1 MKISYFPG
9 CTLKTTARNFEDSAL
24 ASLKVLGVDLVELSR
39 WNCCGTV
46 YSLASDDLMH
56 HLAPVRDLIRVKEEG
71 ASRVVTLCSMCY
83 NTLKQANELVKADSE
98 KLDKINQFMYREEV
112 DYDGSVEVTHL
123 IEILRD
129 EVGWEALKKKVT
141 RPLEGIRL
149 APYYGCLLVRPTAVA
164 LDDPEQP
171 HLLEELLEALGA
183 EVIDYPYKT
192 ECCGSYHT
200 ITNVGLVM
208 ERTYTIL
215 TSASQH
221 GAEAVVVSC
230 PLCDFNLD
238 SRQKNVQDKFSS
250 FERIPVFYF
259 TQLLSVALGLDVET
273 CHFDLHFVD
282 PRPLL
287 EDRIPVSGKSP

>member
-46 YSLASDDLMH
+46 YSLATDDLMH

-71 ASRVVTLCSMCY
+71 ASTVVTLCSMCY

-149 APYYGCLLVRPTAVA
+149 APYYGCLLVRPTAAA
-164 LDDPEQP
+164 LDDAEQP

-215 TSASQH
+215 TSAFQH

-238 SRQKNVQDKFSS
+238 SRQKNLQDKFSG

-259 TQLLSVALGLDVET
+259 TQLLSVALGLDAEA
-273 CHFDLHFVD
+273 CHFDLNFVD

-287 EDRIPVSGKSP
+287 EDRTLVSGKRP